1 METWTRTPCA
11 SLILNTWVDGSPRTA
26 RRDGAGIP
34 FVNAPPLTA
43 VILCRYPYGSILTF
57 IFAMTA
63 LSPSSFSSASA
74 IDRGTAKTLGSAPN
88 NAIIVNEPLVVAMH
102 EGSGEMVQER
112 AIELDLAELAECVRQ
127 KLKLAVSLACQAEQ
141 ERRLR
146 RWTSAQECQRQ
157 WEQIIVEVKGLLP
170 QLKQRGVALYP

>member
-1 METWTRTPCA
+1 
-11 SLILNTWVDGSPRTA
+11 
-26 RRDGAGIP
+26 
-34 FVNAPPLTA
+34 
-43 VILCRYPYGSILTF
+43 
-57 IFAMTA
+57 MTA
-63 LSPSSFSSASA
+63 LSPSSFSSALA
-74 IDRGTAKTLGSAPN
+74 IARGTAKTLGSAPN

-102 EGSGEMVQER
+102 EGSGEMVQQR

-127 KLKLAVSLACQAEQ
+127 KLKVAVSLACQAEQ

-146 RWTSAQECQRQ
+146 HWTSAQECRRQ